1 MRRKISI
8 AFLALTTISIIL
20 FLTSC
25 VSRTIEST
33 ENLGNSIDIQP
44 KEISY
49 ENLQRN
55 NSKLAETEK
64 TEEKEEE
71 FIVNLTQD
79 ELETFYM
86 LVFAEDGIED
96 EDTQVAVAA
105 TFLNRMLSDSFS
117 SDFYEVLYQD
127 NAFSSVHNEK
137 IYIMTE
143 NPYEVTLDM
152 IPESTKNA
160 VHRALMGEDPTEEAL
175 RAEARRLGIDEEQY
189 AEGGALFFYNP
200 NACGTN
206 ALEERE
212 GIKVKVSL
220 GLHTFYKVWD

>member
-1 MRRKISI
+1 MLLLVLEVAI
-8 AFLALTTISIIL
+8 IIL
-20 FLTSC
+20 TAKATGISE
-25 VSRTIEST
+25 VKIGYTPAKKEEGKIIERV
-33 ENLGNSIDIQP
+33 IKIQQEGVNDNQEYFNIEP
-44 KEISY
+44 
-49 ENLQRN
+49 
-55 NSKLAETEK
+55 
-64 TEEKEEE
+64 TEEP
-71 FIVNLTQD
+71 IINLNQM
-79 ELETFYM
+79 EIETLYM
-86 LVFAEDGIED
+86 ITYAEAGLED
-96 EDTQVAVAA
+96 EEHQVAVAA
-105 TFLNRMLSDSFS
+105 TILNRMMAESFPN
-117 SDFYEVLYQD
+117 DFYEVIYQK

-137 IYIMTE
+137 IYIMTDE
-143 NPYEVTLDM
+143 PYEVTLDM

>member
-55 NSKLAETEK
+55 NSKLA
-64 TEEKEEE
+64 
-71 FIVNLTQD
+71 D
-79 ELETFYM
+79 
-86 LVFAEDGIED
+86 
-96 EDTQVAVAA
+96 
-105 TFLNRMLSDSFS
+105 
-117 SDFYEVLYQD
+117 
-127 NAFSSVHNEK
+127 NEK